1 MKSEELEEVFKQAL
15 QDQSC
20 ANLDWDGYEA
30 RMIYGVKIVR
40 DMKTRQIQIFNP
52 SGKDYNEELTSQ
64 EYKYFKNGWRSG
76 VYDLVLESY
85 IRKLDILEKKIAEE
99 VTTKKAN
106 ASINGFTKK
115 RLSIMNKYYK
125 ITQKK
130 NEQK

>member
-1 MKSEELEEVFKQAL
+1 LRLDLDKIFDEAL
-15 QDQSC
+15 QDHSC
-20 ANLDWDGYEA
+20 VNLDWDGYEA

-40 DMKTRQIQIFNP
+40 DMKTQEIQIFNP

-64 EYKYFKNGWRSG
+64 EYEYFKNGWRSG

>member
-1 MKSEELEEVFKQAL
+1 MRLDLDKIFDEAM
-15 QDQSC
+15 QDNSC
-20 ANLDWDGYEA
+20 ANLDWDGFEA